1 MVGLRFLGAA
11 LYLTKAQFVP
21 GLLRSVQGLSDMFIR
36 GNMIEYLTVLCEE
49 HSIIRYSPLKFP
61 IL

>member
-11 LYLTKAQFVP
+11 LHLTQAQFVP
-21 GLLRSVQGLSDMFIR
+21 GCLRSVQGLSDMFIR

-49 HSIIRYSPLKFP
+49 H
-61 IL
+61 